1 MGEGLRVWR
10 MKEYGDG
17 FGGVKGGN
25 GYAFSV
31 LERVVPFLQ
40 DEGMVETDGF
50 WERWVC
56 AQ

>member
-25 GYAFSV
+25 GYSHSV
-31 LERVVPFLQ
+31 LDRVEFLGLEEKIATALEL
-40 DEGMVETDGF
+40 DDG
-50 WERWVC
+50 ES
-56 AQ
+56 